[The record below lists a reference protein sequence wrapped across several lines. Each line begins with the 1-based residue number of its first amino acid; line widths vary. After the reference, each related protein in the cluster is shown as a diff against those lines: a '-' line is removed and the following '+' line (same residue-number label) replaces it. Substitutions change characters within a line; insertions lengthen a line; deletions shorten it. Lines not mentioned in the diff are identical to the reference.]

1 MNIVGNEVTSMKTV
15 LDYKNDFL
23 CVLTESEISNG
34 PCGAVPMKEW
44 HPVHAAEEAEVRTLV
59 GRPVTEV
66 NSDEGIYI
74 DEEGNVFQLAEKGR
88 NKPME
93 VEQSAWEE
101 EPAGA
106 DAQVSAN
113 GQKPKEGKAEGAASD
128 NRRGKVRQE
137 RTPNRKAKRRSAR
150 AESANG
156 LNDHIENGATKE
168 DSGFAAPMFAELN
181 LREKFAE
188 VRRRLGYIQ
197 KRGHNERHNYSYV
210 TAADLAGSVGDIL
223 AELGVVV
230 IPQLQS
236 ISTETPRSS
245 SDRIARVVMNYRF
258 VDARSGEELT
268 VRVPGEGADPGDKAP
283 YKAMT
288 GALKYALL
296 QSFLLGTGDDPE
308 DEIRRFE
315 GSARLGACHHAG
327 TGARAAGTD
336 RGDRNRARAGTR
348 LLPDLCAWRDDR
360 GLVPPCA
367 RLAQPQTDQTEQPG
381 ERSPCPEL
389 SGCNRTQRSGTIGG
403 DRGSAPAMLRSSWA
417 RRLSKRRACCGR

>member
-1 MNIVGNEVTSMKTV
+1 MKTI
-15 LDYKNDFL
+15 LDHRKNFL
-23 CVLTESEISNG
+23 CVLTECEVLDG
-34 PCGAVPMKEW
+34 PRGAVLVREW

-59 GRPVTEV
+59 GRRVTEV

-88 NKPME
+88 SKPME
-93 VEQSAWEE
+93 IEQVALER

-106 DAQVSAN
+106 DDQASAN
-113 GQKPKEGKAEGAASD
+113 GRASKERKVEGAARD
-128 NRRGKVRQE
+128 NHRGKVRQG
-137 RTPNRKAKRRSAR
+137 RAPNRKAKCRPDRS
-150 AESANG
+150 ESANG
-156 LNDHIENGATKE
+156 LGECVDDGAARE
-168 DSGFAAPMFAELN
+168 DSGSAAPMFAELN

-188 VRRRLGYIQ
+188 VRRRLGYVQ

-245 SDRIARVVMNYRF
+245 SDRIARIVMNYRF
-258 VDARSGEELT
+258 VDAKSGEELT

-296 QSFLLGTGDDPE
+296 QSFLLSTGDDPE
-308 DEIRRFE
+308 DERANSRTALGSERVITPEQVRELQGLSLATARRTF
-315 GSARLGACHHAG
+315 
-327 TGARAAGTD
+327 
-336 RGDRNRARAGTR
+336 
-348 LLPDLCAWRDDR
+348 
-360 GLVPPCA
+360 
-367 RLAQPQTDQTEQPG
+367 
-381 ERSPCPEL
+381 
-389 SGCNRTQRSGTIGG
+389 GCGVG
-403 DRGSAPAMLRSSWA
+403 LRSSRKGA
-417 RRLSKRRACCGR
+417 VDYAAVPELRGVNLEPYRKPPVTFVRINFLEPGIS